1 MNTASRILA
10 AAVSITTPYY
20 IYQVSRQISD
30 VYPSTVTVT
39 NTTSASYLES
49 KSHCTVNPRNC
60 TGLHDTRSIVV
71 ELPPTKRAYSD
82 EQILAAYI
90 QGYFGG
96 WVFAPERRALQL
108 LRRRL
113 VNFTALKIIQ
123 SRDTATNIWSYKQL
137 SSDRLPPLHTVLFG
151 AFQVVDCRLTN
162 HQNSPE
168 PAESYIDFGF
178 GSDTSHFSGFHRFS
192 IHRDSPKDLDPP
204 AGPATSTTV
213 TITNSCLA
221 CDPSKNNLFGG
232 SLLHSLHKFYAMLLF
247 QEGVARV
254 RALET

>member
-1 MNTASRILA
+1 MLQSLRVEPYSCFRAYGLKTAQTAWCQRGSDAIILGPRSGQSSSPLPSRTFPYDPESDTDNDMNTASRILA

-113 VNFTALKIIQ
+113 VNFTGKPTVIRSI
-123 SRDTATNIWSYKQL
+123 SRVI
-137 SSDRLPPLHTVLFG
+137 
-151 AFQVVDCRLTN
+151 
-162 HQNSPE
+162 
-168 PAESYIDFGF
+168 
-178 GSDTSHFSGFHRFS
+178 
-192 IHRDSPKDLDPP
+192 
-204 AGPATSTTV
+204 
-213 TITNSCLA
+213 
-221 CDPSKNNLFGG
+221 
-232 SLLHSLHKFYAMLLF
+232 
-247 QEGVARV
+247 
-254 RALET
+254 